1 MKNKIFMALQLF
13 AEGAEDSQEPGAGGA
28 GDQNKGDK
36 GQGRK
41 EPDPEPPDQKGAAKY
56 SDEDFD
62 RMFNQKFAK
71 MMEKHEKEMAE
82 ATRLAEMNAQERA
95 EHENKKL
102 QAQVQELMRK
112 EAIAEM
118 SKSARAMLREKN
130 ISIGDNLLSVLVSED
145 ADRTKKSVEEFISL
159 FNDAVTNAVK
169 DALKGEPPKA
179 SGSSSLTKEQI
190 MKVKDRTERQRLIQE
205 NMHLFR

>member
-1 MKNKIFMALQLF
+1 MKNREFRLLQLF
-13 AEGAEDSQEPGAGGA
+13 AEDSAGGQD
-28 GDQNKGDK
+28 GEIPK
-36 GQGRK
+36 GQDEGSK
-41 EPDPEPPDQKGAAKY
+41 DQKGKDDPEPPDPKPTAKY

-71 MMEKHEKEMAE
+71 MMAKHEKEMAE

-102 QAQVQELMRK
+102 QEQVQELMRK

-130 ISIGDNLLSVLVSED
+130 DVQG
-145 ADRTKKSVEEFISL
+145 
-159 FNDAVTNAVK
+159 
-169 DALKGEPPKA
+169 G
-179 SGSSSLTKEQI
+179 
-190 MKVKDRTERQRLIQE
+190 
-205 NMHLFR
+205 

>member
-1 MKNKIFMALQLF
+1 MKNKDFRLLQLF
-13 AEGAEDSQEPGAGGA
+13 AEDPAGGQD
-28 GDQNKGDK
+28 GELPK
-36 GQGRK
+36 GQENGSK
-41 EPDPEPPDQKGAAKY
+41 EQKGKDDPEPPASKSTAKY

-102 QAQVQELMRK
+102 QEQVQELMRK

-130 ISIGDNLLSVLVSED
+130 ISIGDNLLGVLISED
-145 ADRTKKSVEEFISL
+145 ADQTKKSVEEFISL
-159 FNDAVTNAVK
+159 FQEAVNKAVK

-179 SGSSSLTKEQI
+179 GGASKLTKEQI
-190 MKVKDRTERQRLIQE
+190 LAVKDRTERQRLIQE

>member
-1 MKNKIFMALQLF
+1 MKNKVFMALQLF
-13 AEGAEDSQEPGAGGA
+13 AESAENGQEPGSGGA
-28 GDQNKGDK
+28 DDHNNGDK
-36 GQGRK
+36 GQGK
-41 EPDPEPPDQKGAAKY
+41 KDPDSDQSGQESTAKY

-102 QAQVQELMRK
+102 QEQVQELMRK

-130 ISIGDNLLSVLVSED
+130 ISIGDNLLGVLVSED
-145 ADRTKKSVEEFISL
+145 ADKTKKSVEEFITL
-159 FNDAVTNAVK
+159 FEEAVNKAVK

-179 SGSSSLTKEQI
+179 GGSSSLTKEQI

-205 NMHLFR
+205 NMHLFE

>member
-1 MKNKIFMALQLF
+1 MKNKEFRLLQLF
-13 AEGAEDSQEPGAGGA
+13 AEDPADGQDGELP
-28 GDQNKGDK
+28 K
-36 GQGRK
+36 GQENGSK
-41 EPDPEPPDQKGAAKY
+41 DQKGKDDPEQPAPKSTAKY

-102 QAQVQELMRK
+102 QEQVQELMRK

-130 ISIGDNLLSVLVSED
+130 ISIGDNLLGVLISED
-145 ADRTKKSVEEFISL
+145 ADQTKKSVEEFISL
-159 FNDAVTNAVK
+159 FQEAVNKAVK

-179 SGSSSLTKEQI
+179 GGATKLTKEQI
-190 MKVKDRTERQRLIQE
+190 LAVKDRTERQRLIQE

>member
-1 MKNKIFMALQLF
+1 MKNREFRLLQLF
-13 AEGAEDSQEPGAGGA
+13 AEDPAGGQD
-28 GDQNKGDK
+28 GEIPK
-36 GQGRK
+36 GQDEGSK
-41 EPDPEPPDQKGAAKY
+41 DQKGKEDPETPDPKPTAKY

-71 MMEKHEKEMAE
+71 MMAKHEKEMAE

-102 QAQVQELMRK
+102 QEQVQELMRK

-130 ISIGDNLLSVLVSED
+130 ISIGDNLLRVLISED
-145 ADRTKKSVEEFISL
+145 ADQTKKSVEEFISL
-159 FNDAVTNAVK
+159 FQEAVNKAVK

-179 SGSSSLTKEQI
+179 GGASKLTKEQVLA
-190 MKVKDRTERQRLIQE
+190 VKDRTERQRLIQE

>member
-1 MKNKIFMALQLF
+1 MKNREFRLLQLF
-13 AEGAEDSQEPGAGGA
+13 AEDLAGGQD
-28 GDQNKGDK
+28 GEIPK
-36 GQGRK
+36 GQDEGSK
-41 EPDPEPPDQKGAAKY
+41 DQKGKDDSETPDPKPTAKY
-56 SDEDFD
+56 SNEDFD

-71 MMEKHEKEMAE
+71 MMAKHEKEMAE
-82 ATRLAEMNAQERA
+82 ATRLAEKNAQERA

-102 QAQVQELMRK
+102 QEQVQELMRK

-130 ISIGDNLLSVLVSED
+130 ISIGDNLLGVLISED
-145 ADRTKKSVEEFISL
+145 ADQTKKSVEEFISL
-159 FNDAVTNAVK
+159 FQEAVNKAVK

-179 SGSSSLTKEQI
+179 GGATKLTKEQI
-190 MKVKDRTERQRLIQE
+190 LAVKDRTERQRLIQE

>member
-1 MKNKIFMALQLF
+1 MKNREFRLLQLF
-13 AEGAEDSQEPGAGGA
+13 AEDPAGGQD
-28 GDQNKGDK
+28 GEIPK
-36 GQGRK
+36 GQDEGSK
-41 EPDPEPPDQKGAAKY
+41 DQKGKEDPETPDPKPTAKY

-71 MMEKHEKEMAE
+71 MMAKHEKEMAE

-102 QAQVQELMRK
+102 QEQVQELMRK

-130 ISIGDNLLSVLVSED
+130 ISIGDNLLGVLISED
-145 ADRTKKSVEEFISL
+145 ADQTKKSVEEFISI
-159 FNDAVTNAVK
+159 FQEACF
-169 DALKGEPPKA
+169 LKID
-179 SGSSSLTKEQI
+179 T
-190 MKVKDRTERQRLIQE
+190 
-205 NMHLFR
+205 

>member
-1 MKNKIFMALQLF
+1 MKNKLFMALQLF
-13 AEGAEDSQEPGAGGA
+13 AEDPAVGQDQGGKGSDDQDA
-28 GDQNKGDK
+28 RNKDKTGGD
-36 GQGRK
+36 
-41 EPDPEPPDQKGAAKY
+41 DPEPPDPKPAAKY

-102 QAQVQELMRK
+102 QEQVQELMRK

-118 SKSARAMLREKN
+118 SKSARAMLREKK
-130 ISIGDNLLSVLVSED
+130 ISIGDNLLGVLISED
-145 ADRTKKSVEEFISL
+145 ADQTKKSVEEFISL
-159 FNDAVTNAVK
+159 FQEAVNKAVK

-179 SGSSSLTKEQI
+179 GGASKLTKEQI
-190 MKVKDRTERQRLIQE
+190 LAVKDRTERQRLIQE

>member
-1 MKNKIFMALQLF
+1 MKNKEFRLLQLF
-13 AEGAEDSQEPGAGGA
+13 AEDPAGGQD
-28 GDQNKGDK
+28 GEIPK
-36 GQGRK
+36 GQDEGSK
-41 EPDPEPPDQKGAAKY
+41 DQKGKEDPETPDPKPTAKY

-71 MMEKHEKEMAE
+71 MMAKHEKEMAE

-102 QAQVQELMRK
+102 QEQVQELMRK

-130 ISIGDNLLSVLVSED
+130 ISIGDNLLGVLISED
-145 ADRTKKSVEEFISL
+145 ADQTKKSVEEFISL
-159 FNDAVTNAVK
+159 FQEAVNKAVK
-169 DALKGEPPKA
+169 DALKGEPPQAVGA
-179 SGSSSLTKEQI
+179 SKLTKEQI
-190 MKVKDRTERQRLIQE
+190 LAVKDRTERQRLIQE

>member
-1 MKNKIFMALQLF
+1 MKNKLFMALQLF
-13 AEGAEDSQEPGAGGA
+13 AEDSAEGQDQGGK
-28 GDQNKGDK
+28 GSEDQDK
-36 GQGRK
+36 DNK
-41 EPDPEPPDQKGAAKY
+41 EPSGGNNSGSPDPKTTAKY

-102 QAQVQELMRK
+102 QEQVRELMRK
-112 EAIAEM
+112 EAIGEM

-130 ISIGDNLLSVLVSED
+130 ISIGDNLLGMLISED
-145 ADRTKKSVEEFISL
+145 ADKTKKSVDEFISL
-159 FNDAVTNAVK
+159 FQEAVNKAVK
-169 DALKGEPPKA
+169 DALKGEPPKTGGA
-179 SGSSSLTKEQI
+179 SKLTKEQI
-190 MKVKDRTERQRLIQE
+190 MAVKDRTERQKLIEE
-205 NMHLFR
+205 NMSLFR

>member
-1 MKNKIFMALQLF
+1 MKNKEFMMLQLF
-13 AEGAEDSQEPGAGGA
+13 AEDPAGGQD
-28 GDQNKGDK
+28 GEIPK
-36 GQGRK
+36 GQENENKDQKGK
-41 EPDPEPPDQKGAAKY
+41 DDPEPPDPKPTAKY

-71 MMEKHEKEMAE
+71 MMAKHEKEMAE

-102 QAQVQELMRK
+102 QEQVQELMRK
-112 EAIAEM
+112 EAISEM

-130 ISIGDNLLSVLVSED
+130 ISIGDNLLGVLISED
-145 ADRTKKSVEEFISL
+145 ADKTKKSVEEFISL
-159 FNDAVTNAVK
+159 FQEAVSKAVK
-169 DALKGEPPKA
+169 DALKGEPPKIGGA
-179 SGSSSLTKEQI
+179 SKLTKEQI
-190 MKVKDRTERQRLIQE
+190 LEVKDRTERQKLIQE

>member
-1 MKNKIFMALQLF
+1 MKNKEFMMLQLF
-13 AEGAEDSQEPGAGGA
+13 AEDPAGGQD
-28 GDQNKGDK
+28 GEIPK
-36 GQGRK
+36 GQENENKDQKGK
-41 EPDPEPPDQKGAAKY
+41 DDPEPPDPKPTAKY

-71 MMEKHEKEMAE
+71 MMAKHEKEMAE

-102 QAQVQELMRK
+102 QEQVQELMRK
-112 EAIAEM
+112 EAISEM

-130 ISIGDNLLSVLVSED
+130 ISIGDNLLGVLISED
-145 ADRTKKSVEEFISL
+145 ADKTKKSVEEFISL
-159 FNDAVTNAVK
+159 FQEAVSKAVK
-169 DALKGEPPKA
+169 DALKGEPPKTGGA
-179 SGSSSLTKEQI
+179 SKLTKEQI
-190 MKVKDRTERQRLIQE
+190 LEVKDRTERQKLIQE

>member
-1 MKNKIFMALQLF
+1 MKNKLFMALQLF
-13 AEGAEDSQEPGAGGA
+13 AEDPANGQDGEIP
-28 GDQNKGDK
+28 K
-36 GQGRK
+36 GQEGSKDQKGK
-41 EPDPEPPDQKGAAKY
+41 EDPEPPAPKSTAKY

-102 QAQVQELMRK
+102 QEQVQELMRK

-130 ISIGDNLLSVLVSED
+130 ISIGDNLLGVLISED
-145 ADRTKKSVEEFISL
+145 ADQTKKSVESL
-159 FNDAVTNAVK
+159 SAFSKRRSTR
-169 DALKGEPPKA
+169 LLRTRSKGSLPKQA
-179 SGSSSLTKEQI
+179 GRQNLRKSRSLQ
-190 MKVKDRTERQRLIQE
+190 
-205 NMHLFR
+205 

>member
-1 MKNKIFMALQLF
+1 MKNKEFMMLQLF
-13 AEGAEDSQEPGAGGA
+13 AEDPAGGQD
-28 GDQNKGDK
+28 GEIPK
-36 GQGRK
+36 GQENENKNQK
-41 EPDPEPPDQKGAAKY
+41 EKDDPEPPDPKPTAKY

-71 MMEKHEKEMAE
+71 MMAKHEKEMAE

-102 QAQVQELMRK
+102 QEQVQELMRK
-112 EAIAEM
+112 EAISEM

-130 ISIGDNLLSVLVSED
+130 ISIGDNLLGVLISED
-145 ADRTKKSVEEFISL
+145 ADKTKKSVEEFISL
-159 FNDAVTNAVK
+159 FQEAVSKAVK
-169 DALKGEPPKA
+169 DALKGEPPKTGGA
-179 SGSSSLTKEQI
+179 SKLTKEQI
-190 MKVKDRTERQRLIQE
+190 LEVKDRTERQKLIQE